1 MIENAV
7 AVAVIGLFL
16 GPMYP
21 LVMTHTSKVLPK
33 WLVTGA
39 IGWIAGFGQVRLSPF
54 NKSRGGADF
63 ARITGRLGDP
73 AIHYGSVGVQVLD

>member
-21 LVMTHTSKVLPK
+21 LVMTHTTKVLPR

-39 IGWIAGFGQVRLSPF
+39 IGWIAGFGQVSLAPSDFRERLLSASVDF
-54 NKSRGGADF
+54 F
-63 ARITGRLGDP
+63 AR
-73 AIHYGSVGVQVLD
+73 Y